1 MGLDLINIQ
10 LCCVECRPEATSL
23 SSSFSRLI
31 LALISLSLS
40 LSHLLLVSLFSVDQ
54 QTTGDF
60 FGCIRPETLDANLFP
75 RWPWLSCWL
84 YSGVRMDAIHPHVDV
99 VQQPLN
105 E

>member
-1 MGLDLINIQ
+1 MPSRSHL
-10 LCCVECRPEATSL
+10 SL
-23 SSSFSRLI
+23 LLFFSSHLGIDF
-31 LALISLSLS
+31 SLSLS

-99 VQQPLN
+99 AQQPLN